1 MTRYPDA
8 NAAGQDARLVRAA
21 RAGDVGALGLLLEQ
35 HRPGMRA
42 VALGIL
48 GPGPD
53 AEDAVQDATV
63 IALRRIGDVRDP
75 EAVGA
80 WLRMIVRNRCRG
92 LLRDLRQ
99 VEPLPA
105 PALPDGA
112 AGPEEVLERHAM
124 RDWMWEAIE
133 ELSPTLRLPLVLRHF
148 TDGVTSY
155 EHIAEVCGVPVG
167 TVRSRLSQARANLSQ
182 ALSATAAGAH
192 SDARARTAASWQ
204 DAYDTLAAAEAGDFG
219 RVLTQRWSPE
229 VVLMSGRTPI
239 GNGDLLRRAMDGD
252 QAAGVRQRPVNVT
265 AGRSLAVWEMDIIN
279 PVDDPGHCPP
289 AVAWIMTLSGGRV
302 ARLRL
307 FHPRPVNASVMAELQ
322 AG

>member
-1 MTRYPDA
+1 MTRYPTA
-8 NAAGQDARLVRAA
+8 NAAGEDARLVRAA
-21 RAGDVGALGLLLEQ
+21 RAGDVAALGLLLEQ

-53 AEDAVQDATV
+53 AEDAVQDATL
-63 IALRRIGDVRDP
+63 IALRRIGDLRDP

-80 WLRMIVRNRCRG
+80 WLRMIVRNRCREV
-92 LLRDLRQ
+92 LRDLRQ
-99 VEPLPA
+99 VEPHPML
-105 PALPDGA
+105 ALPDGA

-133 ELSPTLRLPLVLRHF
+133 ELTPTLRLPLVLRHF

-155 EHIAEVCGVPVG
+155 EHIAGVCGVPVG
-167 TVRSRLSQARANLSQ
+167 TVRSRLSQARANLSG

-219 RVLTQRWSPE
+219 RVLTQRWSPD
-229 VVLMSGRTPI
+229 VVLLSGRTPV
-239 GNGDLLRRAMDGD
+239 GDGDLLRRAMDGD

-265 AGRSLAVWEMDIIN
+265 AARSLAVWEMDIIN
-279 PVDDPGHCPP
+279 PGDDPGHCPP
-289 AVAWIMTLSGGRV
+289 AVAWVMTLSGGRV

-307 FHPRPVNASVMAELQ
+307 FHPRPVNASIMAELQ